1 MRKKILIAEK
11 SDAIRGIAESI
22 LHQYGYDVLTASTT
36 EKAKELIITS
46 EPNMVIIGADLK
58 DADGKYLY
66 DLLEGNERTAT
77 IPLLLIADPDGDSPA
92 YPEEVILPRP
102 FNHKDFIEK
111 VRLFVGGGNQAS
123 GEEKIDEVESFP
135 ADSVDEEFLD
145 EALGLDRIEVEDSE
159 VMNKTWTGKTRAKDR
174 GKGKDAYDL
183 HQPDEEDKVKADTVE
198 SLMIRE
204 DKTEADSGSKP
215 PKKESS
221 ASSKIEIAD
230 DQYGLM
236 SPQVDAGPGLK
247 GADPSHDYSWFIDEM
262 QKESVGPQSRP
273 KKEHSD
279 EEIQGRHGGEAIEPV
294 HLEKEK
300 TAEKPE
306 IMPGGVDE
314 FISDFKKQIEQI
326 RSETGK
332 VPVQNV
338 EKTAAATEEEKPGR
352 VAQVT
357 PAFDEAEIRHF
368 CNNLVDILAE
378 KLAKKIVDKID
389 KNELY
394 VIVQR
399 DLKRIIS
406 EQK

>member
-46 EPNMVIIGADLK
+46 EPNMVVIGADLK
-58 DADGKYLY
+58 DANGKYLY
-66 DLLEGNERTAT
+66 DLLESNKRTAT
-77 IPLLLIADPDGDSPA
+77 IPLLLIADPDGASPA

-135 ADSVDEEFLD
+135 ADAVDEEFLD

-159 VMNKTWTGKTRAKDR
+159 VMNKTWTGKVKAKDR

-183 HQPDEEDKVKADTVE
+183 HQPDDEDKVKADTVE

-204 DKTEADSGSKP
+204 DKTEAGSGSKP
-215 PKKESS
+215 PEKEVSP
-221 ASSKIEIAD
+221 SSKIEIAD
-230 DQYGLM
+230 DQYGLL
-236 SPQVDAGPGLK
+236 SPQVGPQSSLK

-262 QKESVGPQSRP
+262 QKETGGPQSEP
-273 KKEHSD
+273 GKELSD
-279 EEIQGRHGGEAIEPV
+279 EEIQGRRGGEAIEPV
-294 HLEKEK
+294 RLPEEK

-306 IMPGGVDE
+306 ILPGGVDE
-314 FISDFKKQIEQI
+314 FISDFKKEIEQI
-326 RSETGK
+326 RSEAGK
-332 VPVQNV
+332 VPVQNL
-338 EKTAAATEEEKPGR
+338 EKTATAAEEEKPDR
-352 VAQVT
+352 AAQV
-357 PAFDEAEIRHF
+357 AAALDEAEIRHF

-389 KNELY
+389 KSELY

-399 DLKRIIS
+399 DLKRLIS